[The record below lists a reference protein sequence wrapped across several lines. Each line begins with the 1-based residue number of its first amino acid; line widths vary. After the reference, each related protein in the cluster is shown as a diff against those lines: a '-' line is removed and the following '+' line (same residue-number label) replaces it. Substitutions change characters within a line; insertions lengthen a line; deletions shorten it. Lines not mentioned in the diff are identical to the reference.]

1 MRLGILG
8 GSFDPIHNAH
18 LIVAQ
23 SAREQLGLDR
33 VVFMVSGSQP
43 LKSGHGAPGLD
54 RLRMVELGIAGLPGC
69 TTDGREIFRGG
80 VSYMIDTLRELARE
94 HPGADLVLIL
104 GSDAAREMPR
114 WREADEVARLATI
127 AVVAR
132 AGEPVAPGPAAFEVP
147 TMAISSTE
155 IRGRAAAGLDL
166 RGWVPT
172 AVADYISGL
181 ALYQTPG
188 GDA

>member
-43 LKSGHGAPGLD
+43 LKAGHGASGLD
-54 RLRMVELGIAGLPGC
+54 RLRMVELGVAGLPGC
-69 TTDGREIFRGG
+69 TTDGREVFRDGP
-80 VSYMIDTLRELARE
+80 SFAIDTLHELARE
-94 HPGADLVLIL
+94 HPGAELVLIL

-114 WREADEVARLATI
+114 WREAEEVARLATI

-132 AGEPVAPGPAAFEVP
+132 ADEPMAAGRGAFVVPA
-147 TMAISSTE
+147 MAISSTE

-166 RGWVPT
+166 RGWVPSS
-172 AVADYISGL
+172 VADYISGL